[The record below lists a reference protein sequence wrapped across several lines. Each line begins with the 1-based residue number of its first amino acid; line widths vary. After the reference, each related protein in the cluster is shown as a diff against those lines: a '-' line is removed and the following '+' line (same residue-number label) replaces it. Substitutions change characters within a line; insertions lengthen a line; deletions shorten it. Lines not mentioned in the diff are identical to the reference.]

1 MKYKI
6 IKVDEDTSN
15 LSYKDK
21 SFNFKRDVQLLKDY
35 EDIERKAK
43 IKLFADL
50 KSDGLT
56 ANDLIVEY
64 TKNGKKYQDNSNLNY
79 LEEDYILKSKLNFFD
94 ECCKKITNMSMNDLI
109 QDIGLDDTDI
119 EQFGFDFGKMIRG
132 EEKEEFPSKEEKTD

>member
-6 IKVDEDTSN
+6 SKVDEDTSN

-94 ECCKKITNMSMNDLI
+94 EYCKKITNMSMNDLI